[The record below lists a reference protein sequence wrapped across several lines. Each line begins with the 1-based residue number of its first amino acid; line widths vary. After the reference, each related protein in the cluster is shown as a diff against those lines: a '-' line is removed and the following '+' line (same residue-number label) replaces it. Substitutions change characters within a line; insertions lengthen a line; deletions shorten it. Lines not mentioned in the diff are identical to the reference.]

1 MTGLNWRSTE
11 LSRPSS
17 LPKAFLFLFFFT
29 TLEPGEKRTV
39 RSFMKDRES
48 RGKTCLKLAQWL
60 VWQPLVT
67 LGVISPWIDLN
78 YCLKMQLL
86 TVPTKACHWRCLLNY
101 KSQQDITADLCVCV
115 AWRWAPSF
123 VCSSRWQG
131 LWFVSHSW
139 AWGRL
144 FSGQLWMLNLPCA
157 DTGSINRWR
166 TLGFCKK
173 VVRALSDKS
182 QERNPLWLSQA
193 SAPVAF
199 FLFVCLLR
207 VTQG

>member
-1 MTGLNWRSTE
+1 M
-11 LSRPSS
+11 
-17 LPKAFLFLFFFT
+17 
-29 TLEPGEKRTV
+29 TV

-144 FSGQLWMLNLPCA
+144 SVGSCGCLISPVLTQAQLIDGALWDSARKLSGPCQRRGIHSGYLKLQPQWPFSSLFAYSELHKGNDFYSIEA
-157 DTGSINRWR
+157 HRGSAWQ
-166 TLGFCKK
+166 
-173 VVRALSDKS
+173 V
-182 QERNPLWLSQA
+182 LWLPWIIGYS
-193 SAPVAF
+193 
-199 FLFVCLLR
+199 
-207 VTQG
+207 